1 MDRRAGGGELHL
13 YRSERES
20 GGYAKVGQTDKT
32 TFTDQNLETDKT
44 YYYIVKGICH
54 AKVDGKVK
62 TIYTQGTSV
71 AATTEFV
78 GPSGL
83 EVTFAGACQRKSEWT
98 GGPEVE
104 SYIIYRSER
113 ESGGFAKVGQ
123 TDKTT
128 FTDQN
133 LETDK
138 TYYYIVKGIC
148 HAKVDGKVKTIYT
161 QGTSVAATTE

>member
-1 MDRRAGGGELHL
+1 MDE
-13 YRSERES
+13 ES
-20 GGYAKVGQTDKT
+20 GCAELYHLPFGAHQRRICKGRQTDKT
-32 TFTDQNLETDKT
+32 TFTDQNLETGKT

-62 TIYTQGTSV
+62 TIYTQGTS
-71 AATTEFV
+71 ASATTDLSAERPGGNLCRRASV
-78 GPSGL
+78 SL
-83 EVTFAGACQRKSEWT
+83 RWT

-113 ESGGFAKVGQ
+113 ENGGYAKVGQ

-133 LETDK
+133 LETGK

-148 HAKVDGKVKTIYT
+148 HAKVDGK
-161 QGTSVAATTE
+161 